1 MSGGTFD
8 YVQYRMDQTID
19 DIEDIIFYNDDKTL
33 NDWGDTKGRG
43 YTEETIQEF
52 KLGVWYLRQALTYTQ
67 RIDWLLAGDDGEE
80 SFHQRLKKDLE
91 KLVNHENI

>member
-8 YVQYRMDQTID
+8 YVQYRMDQTIV

-67 RIDWLLAGDDGEE
+67 RIDWLLACDDGEE
-80 SFHQRLKKDLE
+80 NFHSRLKKDLE

>member
-1 MSGGTFD
+1 
-8 YVQYRMDQTID
+8 MDQTIG

>member
-1 MSGGTFD
+1 
-8 YVQYRMDQTID
+8 MDQTIG

-67 RIDWLLAGDDGEE
+67 RIDWLCAGDDGEE
-80 SFHQRLKKDLE
+80 NFHSRLKKDLE
-91 KLVNHENI
+91 KLVNHENS

>member
-52 KLGVWYLRQALTYTQ
+52 KLGVWYLRQALTYTHE
-67 RIDWLLAGDDGEE
+67 IDYLLSGDTGEE
-80 SFHQRLKKDLE
+80 SFHERLTR
-91 KLVNHENI
+91 KLNALNNKV